1 MGVHGGT
8 SLLPSV
14 LKPAR
19 SLMPDPVLLPDLRVS
34 SSQGNPRCSVW
45 AEEALFLESPV
56 KIATRLTV
64 VITS

>member
-1 MGVHGGT
+1 MEAQGGT

-14 LKPAR
+14 PKPDR
-19 SLMPDPVLLPDLRVS
+19 SLMPAAFLLPDLRVS
-34 SSQGNPRCSVW
+34 SSQGNPRYSVW

-56 KIATRLTV
+56 KMATRLTV